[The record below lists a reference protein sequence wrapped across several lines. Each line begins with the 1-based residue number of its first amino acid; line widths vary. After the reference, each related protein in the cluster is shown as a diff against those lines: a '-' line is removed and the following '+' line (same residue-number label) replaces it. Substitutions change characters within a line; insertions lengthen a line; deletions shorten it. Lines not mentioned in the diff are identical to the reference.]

1 MARRV
6 QSSRGSVMST
16 SVPHVE
22 PLPSAARA
30 RELERR
36 EEDFRRFY
44 RWGWLPLF
52 VGSVLMSGLVIAG
65 WDLWLTWRG
74 EDIGPK
80 LRMVYALRAFVIS
93 VVVAAWAGF
102 FVHRT
107 RWRIEATREA
117 MRAEHARLLEQR
129 RRLEQTAGVAAI
141 LRVMAH
147 ELRNPLNGMV
157 LHCRVLSR
165 AVRALPDEQRAALAE
180 SVEVLDTET
189 RRLGRLVDEY
199 VAHGRAERVL
209 LEPKPIDVR
218 DAVREVAGLHR
229 PVLDPR
235 GIALRVE
242 TDDAPIVVDGDLE
255 KIAQILHNLVRNAAE
270 ALKDHGT
277 ITIAAHRDGKH
288 AVLSVGDDGPG
299 FADVQAVFRPF
310 YTTKSE
316 GTGLGL
322 AIVRD
327 LVRAHRGEVEAT
339 NVASSGAC
347 VRIRLPLRGEP
358 CSA

>member
-1 MARRV
+1 
-6 QSSRGSVMST
+6 MST
-16 SVPHVE
+16 SVPHAGQRVTD
-22 PLPSAARA
+22 PLRTAARA
-30 RELERR
+30 GALARH
-36 EEDFRRFY
+36 EEDFRTFY
-44 RWGWLPLF
+44 RWGWLPLV
-52 VGSVLMSGLVIAG
+52 VGSILLSGLVIAG
-65 WDLWLTWRG
+65 WDLWMQRRG
-74 EDIGPK
+74 ADIGATMR
-80 LRMVYALRAFVIS
+80 LLYALRALVIS

-107 RWRIEATREA
+107 RRRIEATREA
-117 MRAEHARLLEQR
+117 LRAEHARLMDQR

-147 ELRNPLNGMV
+147 ELRNPLNGML

-165 AVRALPDEQRAALAE
+165 ATRALPEVQAAPLLE
-180 SVEVLDTET
+180 SVEVLEAET

-209 LEPKPIDVR
+209 LDAKPIDLR

-229 PVLDPR
+229 PVLEPR
-235 GIALRVE
+235 GIELRVDVDE
-242 TDDAPIVVDGDLE
+242 APIVVDADRE
-255 KIAQILHNLVRNAAE
+255 KIAQMLHNLVRNASE
-270 ALKDHGT
+270 ALKSDGV
-277 ITIAAHRDGKH
+277 ITIAARRDGPN
-288 AVLSVGDDGPG
+288 AALSVSDDGPG

-310 YTTKSE
+310 YTTKAE

-327 LVRAHRGEVEAT
+327 LVRAHRGEIEAA
-339 NVASSGAC
+339 NRASSGAC
-347 VRIRLPLRGEP
+347 VQILLPLRVEA